1 MIEDAQVVDV
11 VVEPP
16 PLVDVSVVESVV
28 AAVTVAGPAATI
40 SVGTVATGSP
50 GSSASVTNVGTSS
63 AAVLNIAIPAGA
75 TGATGAPGTT
85 SWAGITDKPAVFAPT
100 SHTHLV
106 SDTTGLQAALDAKQD
121 ASTAVTLTG
130 TATLT
135 NKTLTTPRIAQI
147 NDSNGN
153 SVLTFTAGTSPAT
166 NINVRNHS
174 ATPTIESVGTP
185 SDVSLNIVS
194 KGTSTIFV
202 SPGNTS
208 ALQLSTVTSAA
219 NFLRISGATLGN
231 PATILAT
238 GSDTNVSMN
247 LTTKGTGTIQANGV
261 PVATRLT
268 NTAALNFSS
277 VSAQSF
283 VDLTLTV
290 TGAATGDAVALGT
303 PTEAVT
309 AGIAYTAWVSATNTV
324 TVRAHNY
331 TAGPLDPASGTFR
344 ATIIR

>member
-1 MIEDAQVVDV
+1 
-11 VVEPP
+11 
-16 PLVDVSVVESVV
+16 
-28 AAVTVAGPAATI
+28 
-40 SVGTVATGSP
+40 
-50 GSSASVTNVGTSS
+50 
-63 AAVLNIAIPAGA
+63 
-75 TGATGAPGTT
+75 
-85 SWAGITDKPAVFAPT
+85 VFAPT

-147 NDSNGN
+147 NDTNGN
-153 SVLTFTAGTSPAT
+153 AVLTFTAGSSPAT
-166 NINVRNHS
+166 NVNIRNHAS
-174 ATPTIESVGTP
+174 LPTIESVGTAA
-185 SDVSLNIVS
+185 DVSLAITS
-194 KGTSTIFV
+194 KGASNVSI
-202 SPGNTS
+202 SPGNTA
-208 ALQLSTVTSAA
+208 ALQVFPVTSAV

-231 PATILAT
+231 PANILAT